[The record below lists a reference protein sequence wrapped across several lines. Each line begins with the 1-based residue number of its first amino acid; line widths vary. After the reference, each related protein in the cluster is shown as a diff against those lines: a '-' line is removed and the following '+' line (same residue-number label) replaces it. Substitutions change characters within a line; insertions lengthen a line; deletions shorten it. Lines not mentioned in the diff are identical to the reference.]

1 MVFGWIGLSFWLLVR
16 VEATRR
22 SAVWCAFVVGLGPLI
37 RPELVAVAAVFLVGL
52 GLLVA
57 SPGWLGP
64 SGIRRR
70 WLLPVVAGLGLPV
83 LYELWRMAY
92 FGMLVSNSELA
103 KSGAGSD
110 VPQGAAYF
118 WNFISTYVL
127 WVPFLLAIPIVVP
140 RIRRWLYAGDRTGA
154 VLLLTPLV
162 AGIGDALYVVRV
174 GGDYME
180 ARLLLPS
187 FLLCC
192 LTIFVDSGQFQSL
205 LMVPVIGL
213 IIWSTICAS
222 SLRPDHA
229 TGWVHNMHDERSNW
243 ILDTGQRHPIDL
255 SSYLRLVSL
264 GEALRATAGQRTGQT
279 VDPCH
284 RESWRRLHARLRV
297 LGESGSDQSENSPVH
312 R

>member
-1 MVFGWIGLSFWLLVR
+1 MQRLGGRTTDGLIIPIGLLVFSVVSGVWEFATSGLEMGMVFGWIGLSFWLLVR

-83 LYELWRMAY
+83 LYEFWRMAY

-118 WNFISTYVL
+118 WNFIATYVL

-140 RIRRWLYAGDRTGA
+140 RIRRWLYPATVPA
-154 VLLLTPLV
+154 QSCCSHPWLP
-162 AGIGDALYVVRV
+162 AL
-174 GGDYME
+174 
-180 ARLLLPS
+180 
-187 FLLCC
+187 
-192 LTIFVDSGQFQSL
+192 
-205 LMVPVIGL
+205 
-213 IIWSTICAS
+213 
-222 SLRPDHA
+222 A
-229 TGWVHNMHDERSNW
+229 THSM
-243 ILDTGQRHPIDL
+243 
-255 SSYLRLVSL
+255 
-264 GEALRATAGQRTGQT
+264 
-279 VDPCH
+279 
-284 RESWRRLHARLRV
+284 
-297 LGESGSDQSENSPVH
+297 
-312 R
+312 